1 MGSFKTNIIAP
12 SWRGAAPLDEQRQS
26 ESTKARTRVSGPM
39 EVKSAT
45 TATAGFVLGRS
56 LQEDRDVEA
65 F

>member
-39 EVKSAT
+39 EVKST